1 MNARGRAERNVWKDT
16 KAVSP
21 VIAVLILVVVA
32 AIGAIAVGAIQTK
45 ILRQGEAETEVGDV
59 GVKTLKVIGGPG
71 VAPLMVGVEGAEVAG
86 GETIIEAFE
95 EEHPKVKIDFLREC
109 CGFAMYALSKD
120 VCDLGMGRRFPTAA
134 EADAY
139 PDLKYT
145 VVGKAPLAVIVHENA
160 SLVNSSLNVSIN
172 NTDGF
177 QATYEEL
184 RKIFIDNVSEG
195 NWQPVVY
202 PTEDTEM
209 TAEWLAKGVE
219 AGAKPPGEVYGTSIQ
234 GMFSLYLMRGPGA
247 AEWILGGAEDNLAL
261 NDAIDAESTNP
272 AELKNYTMKNTQEE
286 VIEFIAS
293 NSTPNAIGFV
303 NYVVACDAI
312 DEGKP
317 IVILG
322 LDGITDSVGREDY
335 ASVTNVTETDT
346 EAARK
351 KIGRNDEYVNTLG
364 GPMLTPVVFF
374 YKGDL
379 EPVEKELIDFC
390 LMFEGVEIQNAHGF
404 LAGEDIAVAA
414 TCPFHTE

>member
-1 MNARGRAERNVWKDT
+1 MNARGRAGRNVWKDT

-71 VAPLMVGVEGAEVAG
+71 VSPLMVGVEGVEVAG
-86 GETIIEAFE
+86 GETIKEAFE
-95 EEHPKVKIDFLREC
+95 REHPDVKIDFLREC

-134 EADAY
+134 EAAAY
-139 PDLKYT
+139 PELKYT
-145 VVGKAPLAVIVHENA
+145 VVGKAPLAVVVNEKFNVTVLGGEISNNTQFKANYTQLREMFIENA
-160 SLVNSSLNVSIN
+160 SV
-172 NTDGF
+172 DDW
-177 QATYEEL
+177 Y
-184 RKIFIDNVSEG
+184 
-195 NWQPVVY
+195 PVVY
-202 PTEDTEM
+202 PTEATEM
-209 TAEWLAKGVE
+209 PAEWLAKGVE
-219 AGAKPPGEVYGTSIQ
+219 TGAKPPGEVYGTSIQ
-234 GMFSLYLMRGPGA
+234 GMFSLYLMKGPGA

-261 NDAIDAESTNP
+261 NNKINEDDTDP
-272 AELKNYTMKNTQEE
+272 AELHNYIMKNTQEE
-286 VIEFIAS
+286 VIEFVAS
-293 NSTPNAIGFV
+293 NTSAIGFV

-312 DEGKP
+312 DEGEP

-322 LDGITDSVGREDY
+322 LDDMTDSVGREGL
-335 ASVTNVTETDT
+335 NVTETDT

-351 KIGRNDEYVNTLG
+351 KIGRNDDYVNNLG

-374 YKGDL
+374 HMGDP